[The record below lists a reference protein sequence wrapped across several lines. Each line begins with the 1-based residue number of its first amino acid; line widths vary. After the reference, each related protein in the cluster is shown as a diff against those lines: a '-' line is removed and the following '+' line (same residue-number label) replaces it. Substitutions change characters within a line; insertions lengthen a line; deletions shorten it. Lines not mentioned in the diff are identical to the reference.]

1 MLIVYHEQSLI
12 WSLRQSQGS
21 CYYYSDED
29 SEAQRGK
36 ETIQGQTAG
45 VNGRVRMQ
53 TQVSLIL
60 VLGSQTGYLKD
71 RMGEDTQEDPQV
83 EKGATDKF

>member
-1 MLIVYHEQSLI
+1 MH
-12 WSLRQSQGS
+12 
-21 CYYYSDED
+21 
-29 SEAQRGK
+29 
-36 ETIQGQTAG
+36 
-45 VNGRVRMQ
+45 

-71 RMGEDTQEDPQV
+71 RMGEDTQEDPRV